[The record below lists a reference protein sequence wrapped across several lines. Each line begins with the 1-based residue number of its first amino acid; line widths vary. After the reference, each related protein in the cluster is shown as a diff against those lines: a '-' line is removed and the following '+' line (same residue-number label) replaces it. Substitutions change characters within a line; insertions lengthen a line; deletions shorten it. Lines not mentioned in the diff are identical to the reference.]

1 MEETRKRREYDSDPL
16 VNTIRKLVHQNN
28 GKWKG
33 RVKEIIS
40 NSQYFK
46 GFRIYDSPQKVGKKI
61 KAIEKGLEEYDAIHH
76 SEIPHGNAS
85 IEHVFESENPFEQG
99 ES

>member
-1 MEETRKRREYDSDPL
+1 MERQSQGNHIQQPILQRISDL
-16 VNTIRKLVHQNN
+16 
-28 GKWKG
+28 
-33 RVKEIIS
+33 
-40 NSQYFK
+40 
-46 GFRIYDSPQKVGKKI
+46 DSPQKVGKKI